1 MSNLILSRYTDR
13 FLTKTRQTKHEMAS
27 SMEDALIKL
36 DNLHSVNYNDDEV
49 KLIKS
54 KIETIV
60 HDISTRI
67 GASNPSIS
75 NTVVQCGS
83 FYHNSKI
90 NAPDEFDFLV
100 VLNKFSQPDI
110 CSSQPFDPEY
120 PQLVSLKIDYKKL
133 DSDLQ
138 SCFELEDD
146 PRRRQVALAARI
158 ESDYRNSIRNCLSTL
173 PLPDGISF
181 TTSQKSIRVVEGDRK
196 FLDCVRFSGPAL
208 TLFLNWKGTQYPNLN
223 ISVDMT
229 YVIQVQGLPSYCN
242 LEKRLPSEHP
252 LVKAGLFAEV
262 HHELFY
268 TRMLDDTWRQT
279 FTVLENKIISFWF
292 KETESSN
299 VCYRLLKIIR
309 DILMPVDQLG
319 ENILKTYALK
329 TAFLHECEQFPEARF
344 WTTKELSKRV
354 ISIFQ
359 RLLAA
364 FQTRFLPNYFTKT
377 QNALSYPLDSEPEVD
392 NSEEDNRF
400 IASVHEAMC
409 KITKDVICLLESS
422 STDDLSVQH
431 WFEPMSRT
439 VIPDP
444 DLSEHKQ
451 FLGL

>member
-1 MSNLILSRYTDR
+1 MWLVLVGIL
-13 FLTKTRQTKHEMAS
+13 QTKHNMAS
-27 SMEDALIKL
+27 SIEDTLVKL
-36 DNLHSVNYNDDEV
+36 DKHHSVDYNNDEV

-54 KIETIV
+54 KIEAIV

-67 GASNPSIS
+67 GASNPSLS
-75 NTVVQCGS
+75 NTIVQCGS

-90 NAPDEFDFLV
+90 TAPDEFDFLL
-100 VLNKFSQPDI
+100 VLNKFSQPEV
-110 CSSQPFDPEY
+110 CSSQPFDDREY

-133 DSDLQ
+133 DIELPE
-138 SCFELEDD
+138 SCFDLEDD
-146 PRRRQVALAARI
+146 PRRRQVALAAKI

-173 PLPDGISF
+173 RLPDGISF

-196 FLDCVRFSGPAL
+196 FLDCIRFSGPAL
-208 TLFLNWKGTQYPNLN
+208 TLFLNWKGVRYPDLN

-242 LEKRLPSEHP
+242 LERRLPSEHL

-292 KETESSN
+292 EETESSN
-299 VCYRLLKIIR
+299 VCYRLLKIICHV
-309 DILMPVDQLG
+309 LMPVDQLG
-319 ENILKTYALK
+319 DAILKTYALK
-329 TAFLHECEQFPEARF
+329 TAFLHECEQYSEARF
-344 WTTKELSKRV
+344 WTKKEILTRLV
-354 ISIFQ
+354 SIFQ

-364 FQTRFLPNYFTKT
+364 FQTRFLPNYFTET
-377 QNALSYPLDSEPEVD
+377 QNALSYPLDSEPEVE
-392 NSEEDNRF
+392 NLEEDNRF
-400 IASVHEAMC
+400 IASVHEATC
-409 KITKDVICLLESS
+409 KITKDVICSLESS
-422 STDDLSVQH
+422 STDDQPVQR

-439 VIPDP
+439 VIPNP
-444 DLSEHKQ
+444 DISEHKQ